1 MLDKDKLWIV
11 ITCNIACLNDS
22 DVVEYLTEISDRF
35 KYDSSVQTIVLPTK
49 TSETHIDFYN
59 FENLN
64 PKTLE
69 EIESLISDMKNKIN
83 NLKI

>member
-1 MLDKDKLWIV
+1 MLDKDKLWLV
-11 ITCNIACLNDS
+11 ITCNIAGLDDS
-22 DVVEYLTEISDRF
+22 DIVNYLNEVSDAF
-35 KYDSSVQTIVLPTK
+35 KYDSSIQTIVLPTR
-49 TSETHIDFYN
+49 TSETHVDFYN

-83 NLKI
+83 NFKI

>member
-1 MLDKDKLWIV
+1 MLDKDKLWLV
-11 ITCNIACLNDS
+11 ITCNISGLDDR
-22 DVVEYLTEISDRF
+22 DVVNYLNEISDAF
-35 KYDSSVQTIVLPTK
+35 KYDDSIQTIVLPTR
-49 TSETHIDFYN
+49 TSETHVDFYN

-69 EIESLISDMKNKIN
+69 EIESLIGDMKNEIN

>member
-1 MLDKDKLWIV
+1 MLDKDKLWLV
-11 ITCNIACLNDS
+11 ITCSIKGLNDS
-22 DVVEYLTEISDRF
+22 DVIKYISEVRSVF
-35 KYDSSVQTIVLPTK
+35 TYDNSVQTIVLPTR
-49 TSETHIDFYN
+49 TNETHVDFYN

>member
-11 ITCNIACLNDS
+11 VTCNVAGICDS
-22 DVVEYLTEISDRF
+22 DVSRYVSEVSNIF
-35 KYDSSVQTIVLPTK
+35 KYDDSVQTIILPTR
-49 TSETHIDFYN
+49 TSDTRVDFYN

-64 PKTLE
+64 PKTIE
-69 EIESLISDMKNKIN
+69 EIESLIDDMKNKIN

>member
-11 ITCNIACLNDS
+11 ITCNIGGLNDS
-22 DVVEYLTEISDRF
+22 DVVDYLNGVSDAF
-35 KYDSSVQTIVLPTK
+35 KYDSSVQTIVLPTR
-49 TSETHIDFYN
+49 TSETRVDFYN

-69 EIESLISDMKNKIN
+69 EIESLMSDMKNKIN

>member
-11 ITCNIACLNDS
+11 ITCNIKGLNNS
-22 DVVEYLTEISDRF
+22 DAIEYINEVRSVFT
-35 KYDSSVQTIVLPTK
+35 YDNSVQTIVLATK
-49 TSETHIDFYN
+49 TSETHVDFYN

-69 EIESLISDMKNKIN
+69 EIESLIGDMKNKIN

>member
-11 ITCNIACLNDS
+11 ITCNINGIDDS
-22 DVVEYLTEISDRF
+22 DIH
-35 KYDSSVQTIVLPTK
+35 KYINEVKNVFTYDNSVQTIVLPTR
-49 TSETHIDFYN
+49 TNETHIDFYN

-69 EIESLISDMKNKIN
+69 EIESLIGDMKNKIN